1 MSDEKIYIR
10 CDPTLKE
17 LLKQHCKCQNIT
29 ISKWIREAIANE
41 LNVTLNPDGSVDAKY
56 YVNAKIR
63 ELDTCIDKLEKEK
76 LKLQNM
82 VI

>member
-1 MSDEKIYIR
+1 MRDGRLYVR
-10 CDPTLKE
+10 CDSTLKE
-17 LLKQHCKCQNIT
+17 LLKQHCKCQDIT
-29 ISKWIREAIANE
+29 LSKWVCEVIANE